1 MSEPTLAVV
10 ADRVERLTKR
20 VDDLEKQVDAVM
32 ATQRWQ
38 MGAAVGFGV
47 VLTLLLPKISTVLGL
62 T

>member
-1 MSEPTLAVV
+1 MTAPTPAVV
-10 ADRVERLTKR
+10 ADRLAALTRR
-20 VDDLEKQVDAVM
+20 VDALETKVDAIM

>member
-1 MSEPTLAVV
+1 MSGTTLAVV

-20 VDDLEKQVDAVM
+20 VDDLEKQMDAVM

-47 VLTLLLPKISTVLGL
+47 VLTLLLPKISNVLGL
-62 T
+62 S